1 MSYVDSVFWWT
12 GAVIAASACV
22 LVACLFLYGAA
33 VAVNKV
39 SNAWWDLTL
48 TIYRLESLRHYFKI
62 MVENGRT
69 GLIKE
74 VEKSKRERS
83 QQPTDGSGDE

>member
-33 VAVNKV
+33 VAVKKV

-69 GLIKE
+69 GLLKE
-74 VEKSKRERS
+74 VEKSEQERQQRERT
-83 QQPTDGSGDE
+83 Q

>member
-33 VAVNKV
+33 VAVKKA
-39 SNAWWDLTL
+39 SNVWWDRTL

-69 GLIKE
+69 GLLKE
-74 VEKSKRERS
+74 VEKSEQERQQRERT
-83 QQPTDGSGDE
+83 Q